1 MIKTITTTLLWAIL
15 QIGSHAATDS
25 GKKNILL
32 ICIDDLRPELGCYG
46 KDYVKS
52 PNIDRL
58 ASEGRRFSRHYVQA
72 PSCGPSR
79 YSLLTGLY
87 GSASIS
93 NNALFDRSKNMD
105 DAGPSLPTWFRDQG
119 YNTVSVGKVSHHPGG
134 WGGRDWDDKSV
145 LEMPG
150 SWTEQFMP
158 CGPWKHPRGAMHGL
172 ANGEIRG
179 PKAHTMA
186 VFQSHDGPDTA
197 YPDGLITEKGIAE
210 LKQLSSD
217 EKPFFLAI
225 GLIRPHLPF
234 GAPARYFE
242 SYKDAKLPPILHP
255 EKPPGKTTWGKSG
268 EFKRYDQFGRDAW
281 TDAEFALDVRKHY
294 AACVTYADSMVGQI
308 LSQLDALKIAD
319 DTIVILWGDHGWH
332 LGEHAVWGKHT
343 LFEESLHSP
352 LIVRA
357 PGMKKPGEAT
367 ERIAETVDLYPT
379 LCELAEVPTPKNLSG
394 QSLVSSL
401 NGDPTEADSAISH
414 WGGAK
419 SLRTDRY
426 RITVHKDGFIEL
438 YDHDSPDGEAR
449 NIADEQKELAEQLKK
464 QLDAKYH

>member
-1 MIKTITTTLLWAIL
+1 MIKTITTAIL
-15 QIGSHAATDS
+15 SLLLPLCGHAADDS
-25 GKKNILL
+25 AKKNVLL

-46 KDYVKS
+46 KDYIKS

-87 GSASIS
+87 GSASPS
-93 NNALFDRSKNMD
+93 NGELFQRAENLEK
-105 DAGPSLPTWFRDQG
+105 AGPSLPAWLRDQG
-119 YNTVSVGKVSHHPGG
+119 YNTVSIGKVSHHPGG
-134 WGGRDWDDKSV
+134 WGGPDWDDTSQ

-179 PKAHTMA
+179 PEKHSMA
-186 VFQSHDGPDTA
+186 VFQSHDGPDDA

-210 LKQLSSD
+210 LTRLASD
-217 EKPFFLAI
+217 PKPFFLAI

-234 GAPARYFE
+234 GAPARYME
-242 SYKDAKLPPILHP
+242 GYKDAKLPPIPHP
-255 EKPPGKTTWGKSG
+255 EKPTGKTTWGPSG
-268 EFKRYDQFGRDAW
+268 EFKQYDHFGHDAW
-281 TDAEFALDVRKHY
+281 TDPEHALAVRKHY
-294 AACVTYADSMVGQI
+294 AACVSYADSMVGQI
-308 LSQLDALKIAD
+308 LAQLETLKIAD
-319 DTIVILWGDHGWH
+319 DTIVVLWGDHGWH

-352 LIVRA
+352 LIVRS

-367 ERIAETVDLYPT
+367 DQIAETVDLYPT
-379 LCELAEVPTPKNLSG
+379 LCELVEIPVPENLSG
-394 QSLVSSL
+394 QSLVAAL
-401 NGDPTEADSAISH
+401 NGDAAKEDSALSQ
-414 WGGAK
+414 WGGAR
-419 SLRTDRY
+419 SLRTGQY
-426 RITVHKDGFIEL
+426 RLTLHKNGYVEL
-438 YDHDSPDGEAR
+438 YDHDSPEGETR
-449 NIADEQKELAEQLKK
+449 NIATEEKELVEQLKLA
-464 QLDAKYH
+464 LDAKLR